1 MSSHPSSS
9 SSILFSIEG
18 IEGIEG
24 SLMQNALYPAQKN
37 CMKREAKKEWHGV
50 VATKT
55 KEVEKLICQPT
66 KAPVRRSTTLH
77 SGNQCSQDTISSTN
91 RKKKAQAL
99 SQ

>member
-18 IEGIEG
+18 IEG

-37 CMKREAKKEWHGV
+37 LPREAKKEWHGV

-55 KEVEKLICQPT
+55 KEVKKLICKPT
-66 KAPVRRSTTLH
+66 KAPV
-77 SGNQCSQDTISSTN
+77 
-91 RKKKAQAL
+91 
-99 SQ
+99 